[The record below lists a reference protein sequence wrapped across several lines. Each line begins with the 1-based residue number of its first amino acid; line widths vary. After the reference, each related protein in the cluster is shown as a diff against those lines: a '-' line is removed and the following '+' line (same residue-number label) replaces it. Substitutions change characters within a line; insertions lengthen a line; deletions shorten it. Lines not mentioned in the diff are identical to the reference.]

1 MHTSD
6 LLDTLASTALVDRER
21 VRPGVA
27 LADLGWDSL
36 TDVTLIVELEV
47 GRGLVVQPADLATC
61 RTVDDVLAVVRAA
74 GPTVDAAP

>member
-1 MHTSD
+1 MNTSS
-6 LLDTLASTALVDRER
+6 LLDTVASVALVDRGR
-21 VRPGVA
+21 VQPGTA

-36 TDVTLIVELEV
+36 TDVSLIVELEV
-47 GRGLVVQPADLATC
+47 GRGLLVQPADLASC

>member
-1 MHTSD
+1 MDTSS
-6 LLDTLASTALVDRER
+6 LLDTVASVALVDRGR
-21 VRPGVA
+21 VQPGTA

-36 TDVTLIVELEV
+36 TDVSLIVELEV
-47 GRGLVVQPADLATC
+47 GHGLLVQPADLAAC